1 MTVRLLV
8 KSPVSF
14 TNTFTVITALDFAE
28 IFVMTQVIVWPS
40 TASFSTISAPII
52 LTVPLNI
59 KPAGKLSITTKLS
72 AYLISAIFLTV
83 NVYSTES

>member
-40 TASFSTISAPII
+40 TASFSTN
-52 LTVPLNI
+52 T
-59 KPAGKLSITTKLS
+59 
-72 AYLISAIFLTV
+72 
-83 NVYSTES
+83 YSSSEYQTSR